1 MKRLAVIALA
11 GVLAGPAGADT
22 FELSDPA
29 NEMLQPPQAEEESE
43 PEYGAGPGTGSED
56 ARELAENSLCTVDT
70 VSGACSCIDKVKA
83 RKLSMTQ
90 QECAGQVRQALK
102 IHQP

>member
-29 NEMLQPPQAEEESE
+29 NEMLQPPQAEDDS
-43 PEYGAGPGTGSED
+43 EYGSGSGTGSED

-83 RKLSMTQ
+83 RKLPMTQ
-90 QECAGQVRQALK
+90 QECADQVRQALK
-102 IHQP
+102 IHEP